1 MDENN
6 NLHKKITPCTIKE
19 VQALFSPEPSASW
32 VSKQIGILRDALNKP
47 KPQIVTIEDFKK
59 YFGV

>member
-6 NLHKKITPCTIKE
+6 KLHKKITPCTIKE
-19 VQALFSPEPSASW
+19 VQALFSDAPSASW
-32 VSKQIGILRDALNKP
+32 VSDKIKLLRDVLNKP
-47 KPQIVTIEDFKK
+47 KPQIVTIEDFKE